1 MDSLFDM
8 FSATGEAPASF
19 VLLSLLESLF
29 ALVAFVFIIIIS
41 IRHYLKT
48 KSRSAMLVMSSLIGT
63 VLISLVTT
71 LMESQISSSMEM
83 QFFLIGNAIF
93 GFLFLVFAYGFS
105 LICKRAE

>member
-1 MDSLFDM
+1 
-8 FSATGEAPASF
+8 SF

-48 KSRSAMLVMSSLIGT
+48 KSRGAMLVMSSLIGT

-71 LMESQISSSMEM
+71 LMASQISSSMEM